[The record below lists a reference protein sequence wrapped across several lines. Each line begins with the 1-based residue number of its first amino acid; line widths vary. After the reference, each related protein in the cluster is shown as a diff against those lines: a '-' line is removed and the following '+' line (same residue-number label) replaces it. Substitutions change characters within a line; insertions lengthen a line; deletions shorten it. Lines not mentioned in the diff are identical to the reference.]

1 VSRPRTADDFAAIRA
16 RLEELQRDRTR
27 AWAAKDPSADS
38 LPSTAVSKP
47 SSADE
52 PGLSPRVR
60 RVLYGPLRQ
69 G

>member
-1 VSRPRTADDFAAIRA
+1 VSRPRAADDFAAIRA

-27 AWAAKDPSADS
+27 AWATKEVSADPP
-38 LPSTAVSKP
+38 PSTAVNKP

-52 PGLSPRVR
+52 RGLSPRVR

-69 G
+69 D